1 MGRHQELESAPYF
14 QFECN
19 LSRARIVRKDSED
32 AALAQPRDGM
42 SQVELYKIL
51 AYILQILF

>member
-1 MGRHQELESAPYF
+1 MGRPQELESAPYF
-14 QFECN
+14 RFECN

-42 SQVELYKIL
+42 SEVELYKIL
-51 AYILQILF
+51 A